1 MKQTEATSLS
11 VTNVLDETQEELQFK
26 DRVTEMALSEHHLV
40 VVTATQCV
48 IFSTTNWSTPHILEL
63 RGTVSLILQAP
74 THPKPDPHPN
84 PHPNPNPGLLL
95 QAPTHFAMVDTANGL
110 QVLNFDGRLISQPRF
125 QGMQPELLSTVSMAY
140 AADTLA
146 IIDAAD
152 TKCVLDLYQAEP

>member
-74 THPKPDPHPN
+74 TH
-84 PHPNPNPGLLL
+84 
-95 QAPTHFAMVDTANGL
+95 FAMVDTSNGL

-125 QGMQPELLSTVSMAY
+125 QGMQPELLSTLSMAY

-152 TKCVLDLYQAEP
+152 TKCVLDLYQASPCHTTLTLPQPYPYPYPYPYP

>member
-1 MKQTEATSLS
+1 MMPSGQGRKPKASSTR
-11 VTNVLDETQEELQFK
+11 
-26 DRVTEMALSEHHLV
+26 RVSP
-40 VVTATQCV
+40 
-48 IFSTTNWSTPHILEL
+48 N
-63 RGTVSLILQAP
+63 
-74 THPKPDPHPN
+74 PDPHPN
-84 PHPNPNPGLLL
+84 PHPNPNPCLLL

-152 TKCVLDLYQAEP
+152 TKCVLDLYQA

>member
-1 MKQTEATSLS
+1 VKQTEATSLS

-74 THPKPDPHPN
+74 THPNPDPHPN
-84 PHPNPNPGLLL
+84 PNPNPNPCLLL

-152 TKCVLDLYQAEP
+152 TKCVLDLYQA

>member
-74 THPKPDPHPN
+74 THPKPN
-84 PHPNPNPGLLL
+84 L
-95 QAPTHFAMVDTANGL
+95 
-110 QVLNFDGRLISQPRF
+110 
-125 QGMQPELLSTVSMAY
+125 
-140 AADTLA
+140 TL
-146 IIDAAD
+146 
-152 TKCVLDLYQAEP
+152 TLTLTSSCRRRRTRTLTLTLT

>member
-74 THPKPDPHPN
+74 S
-84 PHPNPNPGLLL
+84 
-95 QAPTHFAMVDTANGL
+95 HFAMVDTVNGL

-125 QGMQPELLSTVSMAY
+125 QGMQPELLSTLSMAD

>member
-74 THPKPDPHPN
+74 TH
-84 PHPNPNPGLLL
+84 
-95 QAPTHFAMVDTANGL
+95 FAMVDTANGL

-152 TKCVLDLYQAEP
+152 TKCVLDLYQASP

>member
-74 THPKPDPHPN
+74 S
-84 PHPNPNPGLLL
+84 
-95 QAPTHFAMVDTANGL
+95 HFLT
-110 QVLNFDGRLISQPRF
+110 QGR
-125 QGMQPELLSTVSMAY
+125 
-140 AADTLA
+140 
-146 IIDAAD
+146 
-152 TKCVLDLYQAEP
+152 

>member
-1 MKQTEATSLS
+1 VKQTEATSLS

-74 THPKPDPHPN
+74 THPNPD
-84 PHPNPNPGLLL
+84 PNPNL
-95 QAPTHFAMVDTANGL
+95 
-110 QVLNFDGRLISQPRF
+110 VL
-125 QGMQPELLSTVSMAY
+125 
-140 AADTLA
+140 
-146 IIDAAD
+146 
-152 TKCVLDLYQAEP
+152 

>member
-74 THPKPDPHPN
+74 S
-84 PHPNPNPGLLL
+84 
-95 QAPTHFAMVDTANGL
+95 HFAMVDTVNGL

-152 TKCVLDLYQAEP
+152 TKCVLDLYQAEPRHTTLPLPQPYPYPYPYPYP

>member
-74 THPKPDPHPN
+74 S
-84 PHPNPNPGLLL
+84 
-95 QAPTHFAMVDTANGL
+95 HFAMVDTVNGL

-140 AADTLA
+140 AADT
-146 IIDAAD
+146 
-152 TKCVLDLYQAEP
+152 KCVLDLYQAEP